1 MGPAKYKKIAKE
13 GTFLHDYMEY
23 NSETE
28 TPYDYDFWTG
38 LWILSCVLGR
48 SLYVDRPMAPVRLN
62 MYMILVAESGVTR
75 KSTSVRKAVKF
86 VRSYTQNTLI
96 ESKITPEKL
105 EAQLALQTADKDK
118 DDEEAEST
126 AIIAIDELV
135 KFLGKEQ
142 YTRAMPALLTDLYD
156 APDARSGGGTMA
168 RGITDIR
175 NVFVSFLS
183 ASTPSWL
190 LRTVNTDVI
199 QGGFTSRVMFIVSER
214 PKKSVPWPKA
224 PSDELFATITANL
237 SSIKRQASDVEFI
250 SISDAARSRFSTWYK
265 RRELRRDTFRS
276 SWQSREDAHVLKV
289 AALLC
294 INEGIWIIQNSHIIN
309 AIKLVEQTKE
319 WGASI
324 FEGTG
329 TATKEIIGIDK
340 LRDKL
345 IALGHNGA
353 TQTVLSKST
362 SRYFNSEFLG
372 TVLEVMHELDMVQ
385 KFENIKPGSGR
396 GRPITIW
403 RATKTLVGSKALD
416 EIIGHITPE

>member
-1 MGPAKYKKIAKE
+1 MARAKYKRIAKE
-13 GTFLHDYMEY
+13 NTFLSDYMEY
-23 NSETE
+23 NNETE

-38 LWILSCVLGR
+38 LWLLSSVLGR
-48 SLYVDRPMAPVRLN
+48 HLFVDRPMAPVRLN
-62 MYMILVAESGVTR
+62 MYLILVAESGITR

-86 VRSYTQNTLI
+86 VRPYCPNELI
-96 ESKITPEKL
+96 ESSITPEKL
-105 EAQLALQTADKDK
+105 EAQLAMQTAEKESDGK
-118 DDEEAEST
+118 EPSST

-142 YTRAMPALLTDLYD
+142 YTRAMPSLLTDLYD
-156 APDARSGGGTMA
+156 SPDARSGGGTMA
-168 RGITDIR
+168 RGVTNIR

-190 LRTVNTDVI
+190 LRTVNPDVI
-199 QGGFTSRVMFIVSER
+199 QGGFTSRVMFVVSER
-214 PKKSVPWPKA
+214 PKKSVPWPEK
-224 PSDELFATITANL
+224 PNEELFNRI
-237 SSIKRQASDVEFI
+237 SSTLERIKRQADSMSCITI
-250 SISDAARSRFSTWYK
+250 SKAARSRFSTWYK

-276 SWQSREDAHVLKV
+276 SWQSREDGHVLKV

-294 INEGIWIIQNSHIIN
+294 INEEAWIIQDHHIRN
-309 AIKLVEQTKE
+309 AIKLVDQTKE

-329 TATKEIIGIDK
+329 SSTKEVIGIDK

-353 TQTVLSKST
+353 TQTVLNRVT
-362 SRYFNSEFLG
+362 TRYFNAEFLG

-385 KFENIKPGSGR
+385 KFEGVKLNKGK
-396 GRPITIW
+396 GRPTTIW
-403 RATKTLVGSKALD
+403 RATKTLVGATALD
-416 EIIGHITPE
+416 DIIGHVTPD